1 MKRTETMGYPS
12 RWPPGSRRLLLAA
25 AALVAAGVLL
35 WVPLTTLDPDQQRLA
50 VLSLLLLALM
60 LIAAAATSSRRALG
74 TISRGLHALAQQR
87 TDGRLPEDLPGNA
100 AELARATNRITQ
112 QLNELRTRLD
122 DQVTEQTL
130 HLRQER
136 DRLADMNQK
145 LRGAAAQAQDEARAQ
160 SELLSSL
167 SHELRTPLTGILG
180 YADLLRRS
188 GLNGE
193 QSQQL
198 DTLEKS
204 GQALLTM
211 INDLLDWSRIE
222 AGRLRLNAETFDVL
236 DSTED
241 TCALL
246 APLAYDKS
254 LELVRI
260 VYHDVPRQLRGDPQR
275 LRQILTNLLS
285 NAIKF
290 TDAGEVVLRVMRERE
305 DGGRVWLRFSVS
317 DSGIGISPDQQAR
330 LFQPYRQVGKSSGG
344 TGLGL
349 SITRKLAEL
358 MGGETALE
366 STPGKGSTF
375 SVLLPFRLVAE
386 SESAAT
392 HDARLRDRL
401 VWLFEPHATARL
413 ALVHWLE
420 FWGMQVRSFSAA
432 KSLADSLQQVSAESR
447 PDLIILGLKPDDADK
462 DANVRR
468 ILAACAEHQP
478 PLLALV
484 ASSALPLHDALRD
497 AGAAACHP
505 KSVGR
510 RRLHDEILRLTLDR
524 GAPQV
529 KPLQGRSA
537 LVADNNAINRRYLS
551 TLCRSLGLEVVEAA
565 DGDAALQLWLQTRP
579 PIVLLDAHMPKMSG
593 IECARAIR
601 KAETGPP
608 RCRILAVS
616 AHLEPEERS
625 AFTQAGADSILIKP
639 FDERELLRSL
649 EPGLSG
655 PKPVAAQLTTDPE
668 LLQLLR
674 EELPQ
679 QFLDLERAFG
689 ERNLEAARDA
699 AHTLRGTAAF
709 YHLASLRQ
717 TTSALEQWLL
727 RTTGLQPGMQSR
739 RELDNVRR
747 AVDDTLAAIQRP

>member
-1 MKRTETMGYPS
+1 M
-12 RWPPGSRRLLLAA
+12 LAA
-25 AALVAAGVLL
+25 IALLGTGALVLVPPAAL
-35 WVPLTTLDPDQQRLA
+35 TPDQQQLA
-50 VLSLLLLALM
+50 VLGLLLLALT
-60 LIAAAATSSRRALG
+60 LIGGAVISLRRALG
-74 TISRGLHALAQQR
+74 TVSRGLHALAQLR

-100 AELARATNRITQ
+100 AELARATNRVTR
-112 QLNELRTRLD
+112 QLSELRTRLD
-122 DQVTEQTL
+122 DQVAEQTF

-136 DRLADMNQK
+136 DRLDAMNQK
-145 LRGAAAQAQDEARAQ
+145 LRSAAAQAQEEARAQ

-188 GLNGE
+188 GLNDE

-204 GQALLTM
+204 GQALLAM

-236 DSTED
+236 DSVED

-246 APLAYDKS
+246 APLAYEKS

-290 TDAGEVVLRVMRERE
+290 TEAGEVVLRVMRERE

-317 DSGIGISPDQQAR
+317 DTGVGISPAQQAR
-330 LFQPYRQVGKSSGG
+330 LFQPYRQVGKSNGG

-366 STPGKGSTF
+366 STLGQGSTF
-375 SVLLPFRLVAE
+375 SVLLPFRLVAQA
-386 SESAAT
+386 ESAAT
-392 HDARLRDRL
+392 HDVRLRDRL

-420 FWGMQVRSFSAA
+420 FWGMQVRSFGAA
-432 KSLADSLQQVSAESR
+432 RNLADSLQQVPDTSR
-447 PDLIILGLKPDDADK
+447 PDLIIVGLKPDDVDT
-462 DANVRR
+462 DTDMRR
-468 ILAACAEHQP
+468 LLAACAEHQP

-484 ASSALPLHDALRD
+484 ASSALPLHESLRD

-524 GAPQV
+524 GAPQQQ
-529 KPLQGRSA
+529 PLQGRSA
-537 LVADNNAINRRYLS
+537 LIADNNTINRRYLS
-551 TLCRSLGLEVVEAA
+551 TLCRGLGLEVSEAA
-565 DGDAALQLWLQTRP
+565 DGEAALRQWLQTRP
-579 PIVLLDAHMPKMSG
+579 PIVLLDAHMPKMNG

-601 KAETGPP
+601 KAEGNGS

-616 AHLEPEERS
+616 AHLEPDERNS
-625 AFTQAGADSILIKP
+625 FIQAGADSILIKP
-639 FDERELLRSL
+639 FDERELLRAL
-649 EPGLSG
+649 EPGVSG
-655 PKPVAAQLTTDPE
+655 PKPVAAKLTTDPE

-689 ERNLEAARDA
+689 ERDLAAARDA